1 MTTAGA
7 ARSTAASTL
16 GVDDDVDDQCAVVV
30 YNCTR
35 LGLVANPPGFSLLDL
50 FKFRRRRR

>member
-7 ARSTAASTL
+7 ARTSVPSAL
-16 GVDDDVDDQCAVVV
+16 EVDADTSGQRVVV

-35 LGLVANPPGFSLLDL
+35 LGLRANPPGFSFADL
-50 FKFRRRRR
+50 FRFGRRRR